1 MKNRNANSMK
11 KMNHL
16 RMKRLRKS
24 KKGMSSI
31 AMLMIEIASALF
43 ISFIVF
49 TLIQNAD
56 ENKQSGEAA
65 YTGALA
71 MSKTGVLVNDVTAF
85 SIDSNNTDSEG
96 LIVTVSALPGSD
108 PINLDNTLVY
118 IQIGNRTARLNIR
131 NGTTVK
137 DLENG
142 FYTK

>member
-1 MKNRNANSMK
+1 MNRLKN
-11 KMNHL
+11 
-16 RMKRLRKS
+16 S

-31 AMLMIEIASALF
+31 GMLMIEIASAIF

-49 TLIQNAD
+49 TLIQNAN
-56 ENKQSGEAA
+56 EIKSSSETS
-65 YTGALA
+65 YTGAFT
-71 MSKTGVLVNDVTAF
+71 MSKTGILVNDVTAF

-96 LIVTVSALPGSD
+96 VIVTISALPGSE
-108 PINLDNTLVY
+108 PINLNNTLVY

-131 NGTTVK
+131 DGTTVK